1 MDTGVPQGWT
11 QDTSTAGNIN
21 TVRKDLSSGVVKLEL
36 PVSCLLP
43 VGGSLSAVEGTEAK
57 TERIIEVK

>member
-1 MDTGVPQGWT
+1 M
-11 QDTSTAGNIN
+11 
-21 TVRKDLSSGVVKLEL
+21 RKDLSSGVVKLEL

-57 TERIIEVK
+57 TERIIEVKENWDEGKRHVHS